1 MPRKNHDLVT
11 RLVPAILLAV
21 LLQIHPAVAEVRVA
35 GQPDAVSVEV
45 RDAAVEEVLV
55 ALGQSFGLQY
65 RSAAP
70 LARRISGTYKGP
82 LSRVL
87 RRVLDGYD
95 FILKTGSENLEVV
108 VIGAPAA
115 DGQPTAAVASPL
127 PAVPA
132 LTPPRPPDS
141 ALRPRRRHN

>member
-1 MPRKNHDLVT
+1 MPRKSPDFAV

-21 LLQIHPAVAEVRVA
+21 ILQVDPAGAEVRVA
-35 GQPDAVSVEV
+35 GQLDSLSLEV

-55 ALGQSFGLQY
+55 ALGQSFGLQH

-95 FILKTGSENLEVV
+95 FVLKSDSEHLEVV
-108 VIGAPAA
+108 VIGAPAVG
-115 DGQPTAAVASPL
+115 GQPSAVVVP

-132 LTPPRPPDS
+132 LTAPRPPDTPS
-141 ALRPRRRHN
+141 RRKRRHN

>member
-21 LLQIHPAVAEVRVA
+21 LLQVHPAVAEVRVA

-70 LARRISGTYKGP
+70 LARRISGTYILQGAAIAGAAPRAGRLRFHPQDRLRKP
-82 LSRVL
+82 RSRGD
-87 RRVLDGYD
+87 RRAGCRWAADCGRCIAVACDP
-95 FILKTGSENLEVV
+95 
-108 VIGAPAA
+108 GAHPAA
-115 DGQPTAAVASPL
+115 AS
-127 PAVPA
+127 
-132 LTPPRPPDS
+132 
-141 ALRPRRRHN
+141 

>member
-1 MPRKNHDLVT
+1 MSRKNHNFGQ
-11 RLVPAILLAV
+11 RLVPAILV
-21 LLQIHPAVAEVRVA
+21 MGLLQAHPAGAEVRVT

-55 ALGQSFGLQY
+55 ALGESFGLQH
-65 RSAAP
+65 RSGAP

-95 FILKTGSENLEVV
+95 FVLKTEAEKLEVV

-115 DGQPTAAVASPL
+115 DGQSSAAVASPL
-127 PAVPA
+127 PLTPA
-132 LTPPRPPDS
+132 LTTPRPPDTP
-141 ALRPRRRHN
+141 ARRRRHRN

>member
-1 MPRKNHDLVT
+1 MSRSNHDFAL
-11 RLVPAILLAV
+11 RLVPAFLLAG
-21 LLQIHPAVAEVRVA
+21 LLQVYPAGAEVRVT

-45 RDAAVEEVLV
+45 RDAAVEEVLA
-55 ALGQSFGLQY
+55 ALGQSFGLQH

-95 FILKTGSENLEVV
+95 FVLKTGPENLEVV
-108 VIGAPAA
+108 VVGAPAA

-127 PAVPA
+127 PMTPA
-132 LTPPRPPDS
+132 LTTPRPPETPS
-141 ALRPRRRHN
+141 RRRRRHN

>member
-21 LLQIHPAVAEVRVA
+21 LLQVHPAVAEVRVA

-70 LARRISGTYKGP
+70 LARRISGTYRAAIAGAAPRAGRLRFHPQDRLGKP
-82 LSRVL
+82 RSRGD
-87 RRVLDGYD
+87 RR
-95 FILKTGSENLEVV
+95 
-108 VIGAPAA
+108 A
-115 DGQPTAAVASPL
+115 
-127 PAVPA
+127 
-132 LTPPRPPDS
+132 
-141 ALRPRRRHN
+141 

>member
-1 MPRKNHDLVT
+1 MSRKSPDFAL

-21 LLQIHPAVAEVRVA
+21 LLQVHPAGAEVRVT
-35 GQPDAVSVEV
+35 GQLDAVSIEV
-45 RDAAVEEVLV
+45 RDAPIEDVLV
-55 ALGQSFGLQY
+55 ALGQSFGLQH

-70 LARRISGTYKGP
+70 LARRISGTYKGS

-95 FILKTGSENLEVV
+95 FVLKSDSERLEVV

-115 DGQPTAAVASPL
+115 DGQPSAAVASPN
-127 PAVPA
+127 VPA
-132 LTPPRPPDS
+132 LTAPRPADS
-141 ALRPRRRHN
+141 PSRRRRRH